1 MGVIHQN
8 NMEHTQKKIGIFTIP
23 LERSG
28 LTPVSQLVE
37 ILRSLSGKVVLISG
51 NAAMD
56 YFINHKAIILNG
68 FHTLKVSNHKVLRIL
83 VYMSTQIRIS
93 FKIIKYLR
101 KVDLWFSIFGS
112 NLILPTICI
121 KLSGKK
127 VIQIIAGSNSK
138 SSLTKANKIINKV
151 INSFTNILSDY
162 IIVYSPHMIKDFRL
176 GKYKEKLIIAPQ
188 HFVDLKKFDRI
199 QSIAERDK
207 IIGFIGRLSKE
218 KGILNFLEAIK
229 ILAPYKEFKY
239 LIIGEGDCRND
250 VLQFIKKNKNDIEIE
265 FFEWINH
272 DCLNMY
278 INRLKLLVIPSYT
291 EGLPNVMLE
300 AMASG
305 TPILTS
311 RIGAIPDIIT
321 DEINGFLLNNNKPK
335 SISDK
340 ILQIMKRDLEL
351 ISNNSIKYIKNHF
364 KFSKTQKRYKNI
376 LDFFSKKN

>member
-1 MGVIHQN
+1 
-8 NMEHTQKKIGIFTIP
+8 MEHKKKDIGIFTIP

-37 ILRSLSGKVVLISG
+37 ILKSLSGKIVLISG
-51 NAAMD
+51 NAALD
-56 YFINHKAIILNG
+56 YFINDKAIILDG
-68 FHTLKVSNHKVLRIL
+68 FHTSKGNNFKILRIL
-83 VYMSTQIRIS
+83 AYMSTQIRLS
-93 FKIIKYLR
+93 FRIIKYLR
-101 KVDLWFSIFGS
+101 KVDLWFSIIGS

-121 KLSGKK
+121 KLYGKK

-138 SSLTKANKIINKV
+138 SSLTKANKIINKI
-151 INSFTNILSDY
+151 INSFMNILSDY
-162 IIVYSPHMIKDFRL
+162 IIVYSPNIIKDFRL
-176 GKYKEKLIIAPQ
+176 GNYKEKLIIASR
-188 HFVDLKKFDRI
+188 HFVNPKKFYRI
-199 QSIAERDK
+199 QSITERDK
-207 IIGFIGRLSKE
+207 LIGFIGRLSKE
-218 KGILNFLEAIK
+218 KGILNFLESIK

-272 DCLNMY
+272 DSLNMY
-278 INRLKLLVIPSYT
+278 LNRLKLLVIPSYT

-305 TPILTS
+305 TPVLTS

-335 SISDK
+335 SISDN
-340 ILQIMKRDLEL
+340 ILQIMKRNDLEL

-364 KFSKTQKRYKNI
+364 KFSNTQKRYKNL
-376 LDFFSKKN
+376 LDFFSIKLKNK

>member
-1 MGVIHQN
+1 
-8 NMEHTQKKIGIFTIP
+8 MEHKKKDIGIFTVP
-23 LERSG
+23 LEKSG
-28 LTPVSQLVE
+28 LIPVSQLVE
-37 ILRSLSGKVVLISG
+37 ILKSLSGKIVLISG
-51 NAAMD
+51 NAALD
-56 YFINHKAIILNG
+56 YFINNKTIILDG
-68 FHTLKVSNHKVLRIL
+68 FHTSKGNNFKILRIL
-83 VYMSTQIRIS
+83 AYMSTQIRLS
-93 FKIIKYLR
+93 FIIIKYLR

-127 VIQIIAGSNSK
+127 VIQIMAGSNSK
-138 SSLTKANKIINKV
+138 SSLTEANKIINKV
-151 INSFTNILSDY
+151 LNSFTNILSDY
-162 IIVYSPHMIKDFRL
+162 IIVYSPNIIKDFKL
-176 GKYKEKLIIAPQ
+176 GKYKEKLIIASR
-188 HFVDLKKFDRI
+188 HFVNTNFFYPI
-199 QSIAERDK
+199 QSITERNK

-218 KGILNFLEAIK
+218 KGILNFLETIK

-278 INRLKLLVIPSYT
+278 MNRLKLLVIPSYT

-305 TPILTS
+305 TPVLTS

-321 DEINGFLLNNNKPK
+321 DEINGFLLNNNNPK

-340 ILQIMKRDLEL
+340 ILQIMKRNDLEL
-351 ISNNSIKYIKNHF
+351 ISNNSIEYIKNHF
-364 KFSKTQKRYKNI
+364 NFSNTQKRYKNL
-376 LDFFSKKN
+376 LDFFSIKLKNK

>member
-1 MGVIHQN
+1 MD
-8 NMEHTQKKIGIFTIP
+8 IGIFTIS

-37 ILRSLSGKVVLISG
+37 ILKSLSGKIVLISG
-51 NAAMD
+51 NAALD
-56 YFINHKAIILNG
+56 YFINDKTITLDG
-68 FHTLKVSNHKVLRIL
+68 FHTSKGNNFKILRIL
-83 VYMSTQIRIS
+83 AYISTQIRLS

-101 KVDLWFSIFGS
+101 KVDLWFSIIGS

-138 SSLTKANKIINKV
+138 SSLNKTNKIINQV
-151 INSFTNILSDY
+151 LTSFTNILSDY
-162 IIVYSPHMIKDFRL
+162 IIVYSPNIIKDFEL
-176 GKYKEKLIIAPQ
+176 GKYKEKLIIASR
-188 HFVDLKKFDRI
+188 HFVNSKKFYRI

-218 KGILNFLEAIK
+218 KGILNFLETIK

-250 VLQFIKKNKNDIEIE
+250 VLQFIKKNKNEIEIE

-278 INRLKLLVIPSYT
+278 MNRLKLLVIPSYT

-305 TPILTS
+305 TPVLTS
-311 RIGAIPDIIT
+311 RIGAIPNIIT

-340 ILQIMKRDLEL
+340 ILQIMKRNDLEL

-364 KFSKTQKRYKNI
+364 KFSNTQKRYKNL
-376 LDFFSKKN
+376 LDFFSIKLKNK